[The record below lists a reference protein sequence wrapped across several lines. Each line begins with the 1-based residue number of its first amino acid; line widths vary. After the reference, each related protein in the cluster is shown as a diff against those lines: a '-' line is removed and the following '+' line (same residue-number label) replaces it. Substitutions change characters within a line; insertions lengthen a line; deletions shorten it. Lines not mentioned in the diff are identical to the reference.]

1 MKTVTTPEQSHM
13 PEEQQKPP
21 CPLIGADSNVFNLID
36 LASRT
41 LKDNGM
47 ADAAKEM
54 RTRIMDSGSYDMAL
68 GIIME
73 YVEPVG
79 IDEIDNEME
88 PDMNYDQTM
97 ADPY

>member
-1 MKTVTTPEQSHM
+1 MKTTAPPELNHM

-21 CPLIGADSNVFNLID
+21 CPLIGADGNVFSLIG
-36 LASRT
+36 LATRT

-88 PDMNYDQTM
+88 PHMDYDQTM